1 MILCSK
7 QQRCSLQM
15 SAAFSGAQIKKKVPR
30 SVGKKRRCWG
40 VGEAGSRCTFCLIL
54 KRSSYPTVLR
64 CRSLCVVFFFTT
76 PPTHTSLALLR
87 WPRNVLCVR
96 LTVCQSTCVLR
107 WRKEMMM
114 MMIHRVLCHP
124 LFKLLSIP
132 AGGAC

>member
-1 MILCSK
+1 MHILPDFEALVLSDC
-7 QQRCSLQM
+7 
-15 SAAFSGAQIKKKVPR
+15 AAVQKPV
-30 SVGKKRRCWG
+30 
-40 VGEAGSRCTFCLIL
+40 
-54 KRSSYPTVLR
+54 
-64 CRSLCVVFFFTT
+64 SLCVVFFFTT

-107 WRKEMMM
+107 WRKELMMMM